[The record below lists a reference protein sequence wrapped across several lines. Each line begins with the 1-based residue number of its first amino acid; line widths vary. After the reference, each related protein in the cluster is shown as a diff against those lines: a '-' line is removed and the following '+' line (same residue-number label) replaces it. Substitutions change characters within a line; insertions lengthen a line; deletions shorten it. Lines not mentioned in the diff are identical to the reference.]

1 MDAVS
6 RFREYAAAFEDVV
19 KSDDFRRLE
28 PYFTEDAVY
37 EILGGPP
44 FAGRHA
50 GRAAI
55 LAYLKASLDGFDR
68 RFPTR
73 RLEIL
78 EGPELRDGSVWFRW
92 RASYSGPG
100 IPELVLDGIETASFE
115 GDRIRR
121 LEDRFPLEMS
131 SLTEHWF
138 SHYGSH
144 LKPAA

>member
-19 KSDDFRRLE
+19 KNDDFRGLE
-28 PYFTEDAVY
+28 AYFTEDAVY
-37 EILGGPP
+37 EIVGGPP
-44 FAGRHA
+44 FAGRHV
-50 GRAAI
+50 GRPAI

-78 EGPELRDGSVWFRW
+78 EGPELREGGVWFRW
-92 RASYSGPG
+92 RAAYSGPKL
-100 IPELVLDGIETASFE
+100 PELVLDGVEIATFQ
-115 GDRIRR
+115 GDRIQR
-121 LEDRFPLEMS
+121 LEDRFSLEMS

-138 SHYGSH
+138 SHYGSR
-144 LKPAA
+144 LSPAA

>member
-44 FAGRHA
+44 FAGRHV
-50 GRAAI
+50 GRAAVF
-55 LAYLKASLDGFDR
+55 AYLKASLDGFDR
-68 RFPTR
+68 RFQTR
-73 RLEIL
+73 RIEIL
-78 EGPELRDGSVWFRW
+78 EGPELRGGSVWFRW
-92 RASYSGPG
+92 RVSYSSPG
-100 IPELVLDGIETASFE
+100 TPELVLDGTEAATFE
-115 GDRIRR
+115 GERIRR

-138 SHYGSH
+138 SHYGSR
-144 LKPAA
+144 LSASA